1 MTELATIKMF
11 SKGQVV
17 MPEEIRKRLGLE
29 SGSQFVVVAVKG
41 TVIMQAISQPS
52 MDEFDPLIA
61 EARRQAKEARLKQA
75 DIDAVISEVRSRK

>member
-1 MTELATIKMF
+1 MTDLATIKMF
-11 SKGQVV
+11 SKGQVL
-17 MPEEIRKRLGLE
+17 MPEKIRKRLGLE

-52 MDEFDPLIA
+52 TDEFDPLIA

>member
-1 MTELATIKMF
+1 
-11 SKGQVV
+11 
-17 MPEEIRKRLGLE
+17 MPEKIRKRLGLE

-52 MDEFDPLIA
+52 TDEFDLLIA